1 MYLKRIEMKGFKSF
15 ADRTIIEFNKNIT
28 CVVGPNGSGKSNV
41 ADAFRWVLG
50 EQSYKNLRSSNMSDV
65 IFNGT
70 KTRSA
75 LGMAEVSIVFDN
87 SEHIFDVDYLEV
99 SITRRLYKSGE
110 SEYYINK
117 SPCRLKDIKH
127 LIMDTGIGVEGY
139 SIIAQGRIEQL
150 LSSNNAER
158 RMIFEEAAGIVKYKA
173 SKDESLKK
181 LEKSQIN
188 IDRVNDIISEL
199 EHRMIP
205 LKEQSEKAQE
215 YRELTSEL
223 KELEINVFVEDIM
236 RLDMSISEVDA
247 HISSLEQ
254 EKSRI
259 QGNLNDFAVEHS
271 KYTAGL
277 KELEAKIDVLREKRE
292 KLSHKNSE
300 ISQMM
305 RLNLQKIEMTDRHIL
320 ELKSDIDEASNQRR
334 DIDEKLESGLLQ
346 TKENLE
352 KLNREYRMIQQHLA
366 DKSTLEKKMQ
376 ENLKE
381 HQKEIAKLKDEIFY
395 LERNLNTDKSNL
407 SLLQDYE
414 KNQVGFDTS
423 VKEILK
429 LAWKDEAVHGII
441 RDIIELDDK
450 FEQAIEVALG
460 KGLQNVVVDDK
471 NVAAKYIHLLKTQHL
486 GRVTFLPIKEIT
498 GRNRIL
504 LKKREGFY
512 GCAVDILRYE
522 DTYEDLISYL
532 LGNVYLVDS
541 LEIANK
547 MYHEFP
553 KSSRII
559 SLDGDLMI
567 IGGAITGGE
576 SRSKN
581 NQAGILGRK
590 KKIERLELSVRDNS
604 NRFKAMMSKYQEN
617 LQRVEELNQDY
628 HTTKNAFSDLKSK
641 EKLTLD
647 MIQIHTK
654 QLEDMDENRR
664 LELEKIQNLTKQKQ
678 DKISAYLQ
686 EIAGLKKNNEFAQ
699 ENISKNQ
706 LQIEEISNQIEHL
719 KSEQERIR
727 SKRKEDE
734 SQIGEWEAALN
745 EMLSERNKADID
757 RVRLESKR
765 ENILQNL
772 WDSYEIGYLDA
783 ITHKIEFDYSQ
794 SVTRIKQL
802 KSGIKKLGDVNLA
815 SIEEY
820 REQSQRYEF
829 LSTQRKDL
837 SESIVKLKS
846 LIREI
851 DHQMRS
857 DFMESFERIRQ
868 NFQESFQSLFGG
880 GSVDLELK
888 SEDVLSCDI
897 VINAQPP
904 GKKLQNLD
912 LMSGGEKSLTAI
924 ALLFAILG
932 TSPSPFCIL
941 DEIEAALDDVNIFRF
956 SEFLKRYSQRS
967 QFIVITHRRGTME
980 IADAIYGVTMEE
992 QGISKVLVIND
1003 YIVNNEK

>member
-15 ADRTIIEFNKNIT
+15 ADRTIIEFNNHIT

-117 SPCRLKDIKH
+117 SPCRLKDIKR

-158 RMIFEEAAGIVKYKA
+158 RMIFEEAAGIVKYKT
-173 SKDESLKK
+173 SKEESTKK

-188 IDRVNDIISEL
+188 IDRVNDIISEM
-199 EHRMIP
+199 EHRIGP
-205 LKEQSEKAQE
+205 LKEQSEKAQR
-215 YRELTSEL
+215 YKDLSREL

-236 RLDMSISEVDA
+236 RLDMSMAEVDSN
-247 HISSLEQ
+247 IRDLEQ
-254 EKSRI
+254 KKSQI
-259 QGNLNDFAVEHS
+259 Q
-271 KYTAGL
+271 
-277 KELEAKIDVLREKRE
+277 E
-292 KLSHKNSE
+292 KLSASIAENSKYGAKLKQLDAQIEDLKAEKGGLSRKNDE

-305 RLNLQKIEMTDRHIL
+305 RLNLQKIEMTNRQIL
-320 ELKSDIDEASNQRR
+320 ELKSDVDKAADQRR
-334 DIDEKLESGLLQ
+334 DIDERLQQQALQ

-352 KLNREYRMIQQHLA
+352 KLNREYQMIQRHLA
-366 DKSTLEKKMQ
+366 DKSNLEKQML
-376 ENLKE
+376 ENLRTD
-381 HQKEIAKLKDEIFY
+381 QAQLSKLKDEIFQ
-395 LERNLNTDKSNL
+395 LERILNKDRSDL
-407 SLLQDYE
+407 SLLHDYE
-414 KNQVGFDTS
+414 KNQVGFDKS

-429 LAWKDEAVHGII
+429 LASEDRAVHGVV
-441 RDIIELDDK
+441 RDIIELDEK

-460 KGLQNVVVDDK
+460 RGLQNVVVDDR
-471 NVAAKYIHLLKTQHL
+471 NVATKYIRMLKEQRL
-486 GRVTFLPIKEIT
+486 GRVSFLPIKEIT
-498 GRNRIL
+498 GRNQVVI
-504 LKKREGFY
+504 KKREGFY
-512 GCAVDILRYE
+512 GCAVDVLRYE
-522 DTYEDLISYL
+522 ETYENLVSYL
-532 LGNVYLVDS
+532 LGNVYLVNS
-541 LEIANK
+541 LEIANR

-576 SRSKN
+576 SHSKN
-581 NQAGILGRK
+581 HQAGILGRK
-590 KKIERLELSVRDNS
+590 KKIGRLEILVRDNELHLK
-604 NRFKAMMSKYQEN
+604 NRMSKYQES
-617 LQRVEELNQDY
+617 LKRVEELNQDY

-641 EKLTLD
+641 ERLSLD
-647 MIQIHTK
+647 MIAMHEK
-654 QLEDMDENRR
+654 QLVDMDENRR
-664 LELEKIQNLTKQKQ
+664 LELEKIQKLSVQKQ
-678 DKISAYLQ
+678 EKISGYLH
-686 EIAGLKKNNEFAQ
+686 EIAVLKKDNESAR
-699 ENISKNQ
+699 ENMAKHH
-706 LQIEEISNQIEHL
+706 LQIEDISNQMQNLEFIQ
-719 KSEQERIR
+719 QEIR
-727 SKRKEDE
+727 SQIAQEQSQFGKWE
-734 SQIGEWEAALN
+734 SEIGSLLA
-745 EMLSERNKADID
+745 ERGKLDID
-757 RVRLESKR
+757 RVRLETKR
-765 ENILQNL
+765 ENVLQNL
-772 WDSYEIGYLDA
+772 WDSYEMGYLDA
-783 ITHKIEFDYSQ
+783 IAHKVEFNYQHCVSK
-794 SVTRIKQL
+794 IKSL
-802 KSGIKKLGDVNLA
+802 KSDIKKLGDVNLA

-829 LSTQRKDL
+829 LTSQKADL
-837 SESIVKLKS
+837 SESIIKLKS
-846 LIREI
+846 LIKEI
-851 DHQMRS
+851 DRQMRS
-857 DFMESFERIRQ
+857 DFMESFEKIRL
-868 NFQESFQSLFGG
+868 NFKESFQSLFGG
-880 GSVDLELK
+880 GSVDLELRE
-888 SEDVLSCDI
+888 EDVLSSDI
-897 VINAQPP
+897 IINAQPP

-956 SEFLKRYSQRS
+956 SEFLKRYSQKS

-992 QGISKVLVIND
+992 QGISKVL
-1003 YIVNNEK
+1003 YQAMY